1 MGTQRQVRKLQNF
14 TANCE
19 YMHIIHMFVHVPGT
33 GSRWVHFR
41 DIRVY
46 CVYMDAAG
54 VLIVCTS
61 RYTHTAHS
69 TQGSTVTGSTT
80 VVVTGT
86 RYMNR

>member
-1 MGTQRQVRKLQNF
+1 
-14 TANCE
+14 
-19 YMHIIHMFVHVPGT
+19 MHIIHMYMYPVPVAG
-33 GSRWVHFR
+33 GVHFR

-69 TQGSTVTGSTT
+69 TQGSTVSTT

>member
-1 MGTQRQVRKLQNF
+1 M
-14 TANCE
+14 
-19 YMHIIHMFVHVPGT
+19 YPVPVAG
-33 GSRWVHFR
+33 GVHFR

-61 RYTHTAHS
+61 RYMYTHTAHS

>member
-1 MGTQRQVRKLQNF
+1 M
-14 TANCE
+14 
-19 YMHIIHMFVHVPGT
+19 YPVPVAG
-33 GSRWVHFR
+33 GVYFR

-54 VLIVCTS
+54 VLIVCTGTS

-69 TQGSTVTGSTT
+69 TQGSTVSTT